1 MKLSI
6 GALVL
11 GGSLA
16 LSATT
21 QAQVDSVKL
30 VNPGNITTGSG
41 VNGIDGYAGGNYY
54 VSPYVGLAGPT
65 SQTLANDPTV
75 SLNCV
80 DFFHD
85 VTQGETWIANVT
97 NLGAAAAAG
106 AGANADLHNTR
117 LAVDSIA
124 NGSSGRAA
132 GSDAAAGVNILQLYE
147 EEAFLTT
154 QYANDGGNAAEANA
168 IQTAIWWVASGV
180 AGDPEQGGSV
190 YVQGDGG
197 VDPFTEL
204 TNPSYDASNL
214 NTSYWITYAENNAPT
229 NASYY
234 NQFSILSETGV
245 TSTGQTSAQEYIVQT
260 TSTPE
265 PGTLALFATGLLM
278 MVGVGATRSRRKASA
293 GASFGFGS
301 LA

>member
-6 GALVL
+6 ATLVL
-11 GGSLA
+11 GGSFA

-21 QAQVDSVKL
+21 QAQGVDSVKL

-65 SQTLANDPTV
+65 TQLLANDPTV

-97 NLGAAAAAG
+97 NIGTAAAAG
-106 AGANADLHNTR
+106 PGANADLSNTR
-117 LAVDSIA
+117 LYSDSVA
-124 NGSSGRAA
+124 NGSGGRAA
-132 GSDAAAGVNILQLYE
+132 GSDAGASINLLQVYE

-168 IQTAIWWVASGV
+168 IQTAIWWVASGI
-180 AGDPEQGGSV
+180 AGAPEQGGSV
-190 YVQGDGG
+190 YVQGDAG

-204 TNPSYDASNL
+204 TNPTYDASNQ

-234 NQFSILSETGV
+234 NQFSILSETGI
-245 TSTGQTSAQEYIVQT
+245 TSTGMNNAQEYIVQ

-265 PGTLALFATGLLM
+265 PGTLVLFATGLMM